1 MSELRFPLV
10 CFDLDG
16 TLVDDTVYIWKT
28 LHEAFETDEAARQQ
42 AHDDFFGGIISY
54 RDWFEHDLKL
64 LSLAGATR
72 QRMEELLSTLKPMD
86 GAHEVLAELQGRG
99 HKVAI
104 ISGSLDIV
112 VDHIFGQHSFD
123 HVLINKLHFTSEGFI
138 DGGEPTPYDLAGKA
152 EGLRELARRE
162 GLTPEQVAFVGDN
175 ENDIWIAQAAGRA
188 IAFNCK
194 SDKLRQ
200 LCHVEVRAKDLRQVL
215 EHLA

>member
-1 MSELRFPLV
+1 MSTLAFPLV

-16 TLVDDTVYIWKT
+16 TLVDDTIYIWKS
-28 LHEAFETDEAARQQ
+28 LHEAFDTEPVARQQ
-42 AHDDFFGGIISY
+42 AYDDFFGGILSY

-64 LSLAGATR
+64 LRRAGATR
-72 QRMEELLSTLKPMD
+72 QRIEALLSTLKPME
-86 GAHEVLAELQGRG
+86 GAHEAISTLRDRG

-112 VDHIFGQHSFD
+112 VEHLFGQHLFD
-123 HVLINKLHFTSEGFI
+123 HVLINKLHFAADGCI

-162 GLTPEQVAFVGDN
+162 GLDPKQVAFIGDN
-175 ENDIWIAQAAGRA
+175 ENDVWIAEAAGRA

-194 SDKLRQ
+194 SDKLRA
-200 LCHVEVRAKDLRQVL
+200 LCHVEVKTKDLRLVL
-215 EHLA
+215 EHL

>member
-1 MSELRFPLV
+1 MTALRFPLV

-16 TLVDDTVYIWKT
+16 TLVDDTIYIWKT
-28 LHEAFETDEAARQQ
+28 LHEAFETDEPARRK
-42 AHDDFFGGIISY
+42 AYDDFFGGIISY

-64 LSLAGATR
+64 LRLAGATKKR
-72 QRMEELLSTLKPMD
+72 VEELLRTLRPMEGAKEAIATLK
-86 GAHEVLAELQGRG
+86 ARG

-112 VDHIFGQHSFD
+112 VDHLFGQHLFD
-123 HVLINKLHFTSEGFI
+123 HVLINKLHYSPDGQI
-138 DGGEPTPYDLAGKA
+138 DGGEPTPYDLVGKA

-162 GLTPEQVAFVGDN
+162 GLSPDQVAFVGDN

-194 SDKLRQ
+194 SDKLRE
-200 LCHVEVRAKDLRQVL
+200 LCHVEIKTKDLRLVL
-215 EHLA
+215 EHL